1 MLKFST
7 FLSEEVN
14 VSDFPEGVF
23 GDLSVEKKS
32 SNSKT
37 TILVA
42 RSNDRL
48 TDRDEIVRNLKQA
61 GVKAEV
67 REKSGQS
74 VDPIH
79 IDDGFDT
86 KVIILIKP
94 KSGGIGETTLNASI
108 TELFPAIAWE
118 KGFKVGTNIEKFYDF
133 LLEQDPDKLKCVQK
147 SDVAAAVDTIQKA
160 SESSKFSEKMLNAMG
175 VYKYLV
181 DENKS
186 KPIKQV
192 YWGYRAK
199 PKGVPKNHPGD
210 IFIEFN
216 DGDMLGVSLKAGGKK
231 TKEPKLNTYVN
242 PIFTAFKDNGV
253 KKLRKE
259 LHSKVYSKI
268 EGMPPAKCI

>member
-1 MLKFST
+1 MS
-7 FLSEEVN
+7 
-14 VSDFPEGVF
+14 
-23 GDLSVEKKS
+23 
-32 SNSKT
+32 
-37 TILVA
+37 
-42 RSNDRL
+42 
-48 TDRDEIVRNLKQA
+48 Q
-61 GVKAEV
+61 
-67 REKSGQS
+67 
-74 VDPIH
+74 
-79 IDDGFDT
+79 
-86 KVIILIKP
+86 
-94 KSGGIGETTLNASI
+94 
-108 TELFPAIAWE
+108 
-118 KGFKVGTNIEKFYDF
+118 
-133 LLEQDPDKLKCVQK
+133 
-147 SDVAAAVDTIQKA
+147 AAVDTIQKA

-268 EGMPPAKCI
+268 EGMPPQMHMMVRRKEILLGTSLIIKTRQQEI

>member
-1 MLKFST
+1 MSHL
-7 FLSEEVN
+7 
-14 VSDFPEGVF
+14 
-23 GDLSVEKKS
+23 
-32 SNSKT
+32 
-37 TILVA
+37 
-42 RSNDRL
+42 
-48 TDRDEIVRNLKQA
+48 
-61 GVKAEV
+61 
-67 REKSGQS
+67 
-74 VDPIH
+74 
-79 IDDGFDT
+79 
-86 KVIILIKP
+86 
-94 KSGGIGETTLNASI
+94 
-108 TELFPAIAWE
+108 
-118 KGFKVGTNIEKFYDF
+118 
-133 LLEQDPDKLKCVQK
+133 
-147 SDVAAAVDTIQKA
+147 VDTIQKA

-268 EGMPPAKCI
+268 EGMPANAYDGSKKRDTAQCTSLIIKTRQQEI